1 MGNSVRIVVSSILV
15 LISLSPINTYAEKT
29 ALEVADKE
37 LTNDLIERRKRV
49 FDLLADN
56 SVLVLLPAEPK
67 NRSNDVDWAY
77 RQNNDL
83 YYLTGSTYPDTYLVM
98 IKDGR
103 KQYEYFF
110 HKESNPQYVQW
121 MGILPSAEQ
130 VKLDKGIENVHSHK
144 KFELF
149 MNTLLNG
156 YHFNPG
162 DRNREQTPP
171 KHSTLFKKLIQGEV
185 TLWLSLGQRRTIDSE
200 NQSPESAFAH
210 KITTQFP
217 ELNIQNIS
225 SQLANLR
232 EVKSEYEL
240 EVMQK
245 AIDITIEAQKKAM
258 HRVQTAQWEY
268 QVQALIDYTFRD
280 QGACCPSFPSI
291 TATGANTTIL
301 HYEHP
306 VAKIEE
312 DQLFLSDI
320 GAEYQYYAADVT
332 RTYPAD
338 GTFSDAQKDIYA
350 SVLKAQKVGISK
362 VTKGTLIKDIEAAIT
377 DSIGDDLL
385 ALGLID
391 KKDKKQI
398 YTYYAHGFGHSL
410 GMDVHDAFKYYQKLK
425 TNMVITVEPGIYVRK
440 SKVIASPFYKE
451 LKGERK
457 ARIDAALEKYDG
469 IGVRIEDD
477 ILVTKRGPKNLS
489 EKAPREIAD
498 IEAWMAKAAQ

>member
-1 MGNSVRIVVSSILV
+1 MKVFVSLITGISIL
-15 LISLSPINTYAEKT
+15 LLSEMSLASNATSNQLMVSNASHTKDLKDRREK
-29 ALEVADKE
+29 
-37 LTNDLIERRKRV
+37 V
-49 FDLLADN
+49 FDLMEND
-56 SVLVLLPAEPK
+56 SILVLLPAERK

-77 RQNNDL
+77 RQTNDL

-98 IKDGR
+98 IKEGR
-103 KQYEYFF
+103 KAYEYFF
-110 HKESNPQYVQW
+110 HKEGNPQYVQW

-130 VKLDKGIENVHSHK
+130 VKLDTGIENVHSHK

-162 DRNREQTPP
+162 ERNRLQTPP
-171 KHSTLFKKLIQGEV
+171 KHAELFKKLIQGEV
-185 TLWLSLGQRRTIDSE
+185 SMWLSLGQRRNINTESKT
-200 NQSPESAFAH
+200 PESTFAN

-217 ELNIQNIS
+217 ELKIQNMS
-225 SQLANLR
+225 SQLTNLR
-232 EVKSEYEL
+232 EVKSDYEL
-240 EVMQK
+240 AVMQK
-245 AIDITIEAQKKAM
+245 AIDITVEAQKKAM
-258 HRVQTAQWEY
+258 QRVQTAQWEY

-291 TATGANTTIL
+291 AASGSNTTIL

-306 VAKIEE
+306 IEKIAK
-312 DQLFLSDI
+312 DKLFLTDI
-320 GAEYQYYAADVT
+320 GAEYEYYAADVT

-338 GTFSDAQKDIYA
+338 GTFSDSQKDIYSA
-350 SVLKAQKVGISK
+350 VLKAQKIGIDK
-362 VTKGTLIKDIEAAIT
+362 VTKGALIKDIEAAIT

-410 GMDVHDAFKYYQKLK
+410 GMDVHDVFKYYQKLK
-425 TNMVITVEPGIYVRK
+425 PNMVITVEPGIYVRK
-440 SKVIASPFYKE
+440 SKVIASSFYKA
-451 LKGERK
+451 LNGEK
-457 ARIDAALEKYDG
+457 KDRIDAALEKYDG

-477 ILVTKRGPKNLS
+477 ILVTKSKPKVLS
-489 EKAPREIAD
+489 EKAPREIKE
-498 IEAWMAKAAQ
+498 IETWMAKLK

>member
-1 MGNSVRIVVSSILV
+1 MKVCVSLIAGLSIL
-15 LISLSPINTYAEKT
+15 LLSQISLASKASGIQPVISNASHTK
-29 ALEVADKE
+29 DMR
-37 LTNDLIERRKRV
+37 DRRERV
-49 FDLLADN
+49 FDLMDN
-56 SVLVLLPAEPK
+56 NSILVLLPAERK

-98 IKDGR
+98 FKEGR
-103 KQYEYFF
+103 KKYEYFF

-130 VKLDKGIENVHSHK
+130 VKRDTGIENVHSHK

-149 MNTLLNG
+149 MNALLNG
-156 YHFNPG
+156 FHFNPG
-162 DRNREQTPP
+162 ERNREQTPP
-171 KHSTLFKKLIQGEV
+171 KHSVLFKKLIQGEV
-185 TLWLSLGQRRTIDSE
+185 TLWLSLGQRRALDSE

-217 ELNIQNIS
+217 ELNIQNMS
-225 SQLANLR
+225 SQLAHLR

-245 AIDITIEAQKKAM
+245 AIDITVDAQKKAM
-258 HRVQTAQWEY
+258 HRVQTAQYEY

-291 TATGANTTIL
+291 TASGSNATIL

-306 VAKIEE
+306 VDKVAK
-312 DQLFLSDI
+312 DKLFLSDI
-320 GAEYQYYAADVT
+320 GAEYEYYAADIT

-338 GTFSDAQKDIYA
+338 GTFSESQKAIYSA
-350 SVLKAQKVGISK
+350 VLKAQKIGISK
-362 VTKGTLIKDIEAAIT
+362 VTKGALIKDVEAAIT

-457 ARIDAALEKYDG
+457 ERIDAALEKYDG

-489 EKAPREIAD
+489 EKAPREIVE
-498 IEAWMAKAAQ
+498 IEKWMARK